1 MIKGRPRADAA
12 RARREIQPFPRAE
25 DGVAAS
31 LAKAAYTRTWHTV
44 RCVSL
49 PSPFL
54 CKKPGT
60 APRLQGTGVSQTL
73 PEAGLHPQPQQTL
86 LQMCEV
92 VEYLF
97 PGRLLCGAQVH
108 QAGSPLD
115 SNEPPTAE
123 IAQNSQSVGL
133 MEAGT
138 CFPGFK

>member
-1 MIKGRPRADAA
+1 MLPEPVA
-12 RARREIQPFPRAE
+12 RFSPFPGRRMAWRHPWRR
-25 DGVAAS
+25 
-31 LAKAAYTRTWHTV
+31 LRTRGRGTQCTV
-44 RCVSL
+44 HCVSL

-92 VEYLF
+92 VENLF
-97 PGRLLCGAQVH
+97 PGCLLCGAQVH